1 MYAINATDITK
12 DYGKG
17 EVLHGISYQVPTGQI
32 AALLG
37 PNGAGKTTLIEILE
51 GHRGRTSGQVE
62 VLGLDP
68 GNRRDFAELRTR
80 MSVVLQQTMLEPGL
94 SVRDI
99 LRRHASY
106 YPDPLGVDEALEQV
120 ELTEKRSALVKSLSD
135 GQRRRLDL
143 ALALTGRPELLFLD
157 EPTTGLDPVS
167 RRRIRA
173 LVSGL
178 RESGTTVVL
187 TSHDLTEVQELADR
201 VDVIRDGAF
210 IASGTPGDLVR
221 GSAAFTVV
229 EFARP
234 TGVGDRL
241 PEGAELVDDRVRIL
255 TDDQDA
261 VVERVQSWA
270 RDEGTRISGLTIVP
284 PSLDDA
290 YVAMLESGTAENGTA
305 RSKAG
310 KSE

>member
-1 MYAINATDITK
+1 MQAITATGITK

-51 GHRGRTSGQVE
+51 GHRGRTSGQLS

-68 GNRRDFAELRTR
+68 GDRRDFARLRRR

-106 YPDPLGVDEALEQV
+106 YPDPLDIDEVLDQV
-120 ELTEKRSALVKSLSD
+120 ELSEKRTALVKSLSD
-135 GQRRRLDL
+135 GMRRRLDL

-178 RESGTTVVL
+178 RDSGTTVVL
-187 TSHDLTEVQELADR
+187 TSHDLAEVQELADR
-201 VDVIRDGAF
+201 VDVIRDGDF
-210 IASGTPGDLVR
+210 IASGSPADLVR
-221 GSAAFTVV
+221 GSDAATVV
-229 EFARP
+229 EFAAP
-234 TGVGDRL
+234 DAAAERL
-241 PEGAELVDDRVRIL
+241 PEGAVLVDGRVRIR
-255 TDDQDA
+255 THDQDT
-261 VVERVQSWA
+261 VVREVQAWAERE
-270 RDEGTRISGLTIVP
+270 RTEITGLTIVP

-290 YVAMLESGTAENGTA
+290 YIAMLETGRTE
-305 RSKAG
+305 
-310 KSE
+310 

>member
-1 MYAINATDITK
+1 MYAIQATDITK

-17 EVLHGISYQVPTGQI
+17 NVLHGISYRVPTGQI

-51 GHRGRTSGQVE
+51 GHRGRTSGRLS

-68 GNRRDFAELRTR
+68 GDRRDFARLRRR
-80 MSVVLQQTMLEPGL
+80 MSVVLQQTMLEPGM

-106 YPDPLGVDEALEQV
+106 YPDPLDIDDVLAQVDLV
-120 ELTEKRSALVKSLSD
+120 DKRSALVKSLSD
-135 GQRRRLDL
+135 GMRRRLDL

-173 LVSGL
+173 LVAEL
-178 RESGTTVVL
+178 RDSGTTVVL
-187 TSHDLTEVQELADR
+187 TSHDLAEVQELADR
-201 VDVIRDGAF
+201 VDVIRSGEF
-210 IASGTPGDLVR
+210 IASGTPDELVR

-229 EFARP
+229 EFADP
-234 TGVGDRL
+234 GVAAERL
-241 PEGAELVDDRVRIL
+241 PEGATLVNGRVRIQ
-255 TDDQDA
+255 TKEQDA
-261 VVERVQSWA
+261 VVRRIQEWAEREKA
-270 RDEGTRISGLTIVP
+270 EINGLTVVP

-290 YVAMLESGTAENGTA
+290 YIAMLETEKAE
-305 RSKAG
+305 
-310 KSE
+310 